1 MNLSK
6 TTLLLLAFAAIS
18 VLFVASAVADP
29 GNDNYQE
36 AQDVYDG
43 NQIDATV
50 SAAGGGNPADE
61 DWFRIF
67 MTEGQVLKLGMIFD
81 TSSGLAGIFVYGPE
95 DHTRQVAHSH
105 SDQVN
110 ANEIDSFIFANGTY
124 YIRVHCWGNNA
135 QSAQYRM
142 FVRLVTP
149 PILTDGQQVSNSG
162 TPLVGG
168 IDSSMWYRVW
178 LDGGNQS
185 VEMADVT
192 MTYSDPVNTHLM
204 VYDRKDNWS
213 LNLLN
218 YSWSR
223 NNDGNE
229 KLRFAA
235 SYSGY
240 YFIRPV
246 QYTLATED
254 NLITT
259 FNLNVDILD
268 NKYRADGNVEKAD
281 AELVEIRKTVNG
293 KLNQAYDTHEWY
305 KFYLNKGEQFSAKA
319 SFTNPKL
326 TVHWDYYNLTLY
338 THNGTILTGGHNMD
352 PSTGAP
358 FSSCSLFLGRAP
370 YTGLYYMSLSTWY
383 SYSGSGETDYTQGKL
398 VNSARFEIDVL
409 IPNRRVW
416 IVDPPGEIRMNEDDE
431 YVLDLTK
438 VFWDP
443 EGDEL
448 TFGVTGGR
456 ENFTMPLSQST
467 GLLTIRP
474 NDNWYGSDEI
484 SVWAHDGR
492 PDQKNITV
500 VTITVRSVPD
510 PPFLKDGAPKIV
522 RIKEDE
528 VNTTAL
534 DLYDVFGDV
543 DIEDKFLIFSSDK
556 NERVNIEIHQTS
568 GQVTLWGIENYN
580 GEQRLSFYA
589 TDSYNYRV
597 SHDLTVIV
605 EPTNDAPQPVGKI
618 SRESWYEGD
627 NHHIDVGQYF
637 EDIDEDPLYYYA
649 TWDPVDAVTFDNS
662 DSNPLNSW
670 FDIYPE
676 DPNFY
681 GYIQV
686 TFEAYDRDRLDP
698 DEEPEVAVQTAIF
711 EIKNVN
717 DPPRID
723 AWTPD
728 YDNPVVQET
737 QSQVF
742 TVPQNLIYDVDST
755 SFKWR
760 WFVND
765 VEMVDATGESFEFPQ
780 EPGYEDEGTY
790 LIRCELKDSLGEP
803 ALTSP
808 EWVLT
813 IENMNRA
820 PTVYLI
826 SKDTEVEE
834 GGDIRLRADGNDPD
848 QDSLIFEWFSID
860 DDGREHSIGLGR
872 DFTFDDPLLP
882 GSYRFKC
889 KVSDGEA
896 SISSEQMQVDVIAH
910 EFPPTVPGFGA
921 VIMMAAMVTGLA
933 MAVAMRRR
941 T

>member
-6 TTLLLLAFAAIS
+6 TTLLLLAIAAIC
-18 VLFVASAVADP
+18 VLFATSAVADP
-29 GNDNYQE
+29 GNDNWQE

-43 NQIDATV
+43 NQIDATT

-61 DWFRIF
+61 DWFRIYV
-67 MTEGQVLKLGMIFD
+67 TEGQVLKLGMIFD
-81 TSSGLAGIFVYGPE
+81 MSNGLAGIFLYGPD
-95 DHTRQVAHSH
+95 DHTKEVAHSH
-105 SDQVN
+105 RDDVN

-124 YIRVHCWGNNA
+124 YIRVHCWGNGA
-135 QSAQYRM
+135 TSAQYRM
-142 FVRLVTP
+142 WVRVVTP
-149 PILTDGQQVSNSG
+149 PIVTDGQRVSNSG

-192 MTYSDPVNTHLM
+192 MTYSDPVDTHLL
-204 VYDRKDNWS
+204 VYDRKDDWS

-223 NNDGNE
+223 NQDGNE

-240 YFIRPV
+240 YYIKPL
-246 QYTLATED
+246 QTTLATES
-254 NLITT
+254 NLVTT
-259 FNLNVDILD
+259 FSITVDVLD
-268 NKYRADGNVEKAD
+268 NKYRADGNVQRSD
-281 AELVEIRKTVNG
+281 AELIEIRKTVNG

-319 SFTNPKL
+319 TFTNPKL
-326 TVHWDYYNLTLY
+326 TIHWDYYNLTLY
-338 THNGTILTGGHNMD
+338 THNGTILAGGHNRD
-352 PSTGAP
+352 LSTNAP

-383 SYSGSGETDYTQGKL
+383 SLSGSGTTDYTQGKL
-398 VNSARFEIDVL
+398 VNVAKFEIDIL

-416 IVDPPGEIRMNEDDE
+416 IVDPPGEIRINEDNE

-448 TFGVTGGR
+448 TFGTTGGR
-456 ENFTMPLSQST
+456 ENFTLPLSQST

-492 PDQKNITV
+492 PDQKNITT
-500 VTITVRSVPD
+500 VTLTVRSVPD
-510 PPFLKDGAPKIV
+510 PPFVRDGAPSVV

-556 NERVNIEIHQTS
+556 NEKVNIEIHQTS
-568 GQVTLWGIENYN
+568 GQITLWGIENYN

-597 SHDLTVIV
+597 SHDIRVIV
-605 EPTNDAPQPVGKI
+605 EPTNDAPIPVGKI
-618 SRESWYEGD
+618 SRESWDEGN
-627 NHHIDVGQYF
+627 NHHIDVKQF
-637 EDIDEDPLYYYA
+637 FSDIDGDNLYYYA

-698 DEEPEVAVQTAIF
+698 DEDPEVAVQTAIF
-711 EIKNVN
+711 EVKNVN
-717 DPPRID
+717 DAPRID

-728 YDNPVVQET
+728 FDNPLIKET
-737 QSQVF
+737 ESQVF

-765 VEMVDATGESFEFPQ
+765 VEMVDATGESFEFPS
-780 EPGYEDEGTY
+780 EPGFEDEGTY
-790 LIRCELKDSLGEP
+790 LIRCEVKDSLGEP

-826 SKDTEVEE
+826 TKDTTVEE
-834 GGDIRLRADGNDPD
+834 GNDIRLRADGNDPD
-848 QDSLIFEWFSID
+848 EDSLIFEWFSID

-872 DFTFDDPLLP
+872 DFTFEDPLLP

-889 KVSDGEA
+889 KVNDGE
-896 SISSEQMQVDVIAH
+896 SSVSSEQVQVDITAH

-921 VIMMAAMVTGLA
+921 VVMVAALTAGLA

-941 T
+941 M